1 MFLRLRQICLVA
13 RDLVRVEQDLAEVF
27 GLSPSHRD
35 PQIAAFGLRNV
46 LMPVGTSFFEIVS
59 PIAEGTTAG
68 RYLDRRQG
76 DGGYMTIFDSDDL
89 ESWRVHIAGLGIREA
104 AFLEFD
110 GFNSIQLHPKDTGG
124 PLLEINRTTDGAEA
138 RGAYFPAGKN
148 WLDHVR
154 TDRVRGISAAEIQS
168 DDPESLS
175 RQWASILKCEAP
187 VGTGNGWQVSVDNAC
202 LRFVEVQDGR
212 GEGLSGIDLEV
223 NDRAAILET
232 GKRRGLPIRDDMI
245 LIGGIRCHLRS
256 GTSLSR

>member
-1 MFLRLRQICLVA
+1 M
-13 RDLVRVEQDLAEVF
+13 F

-35 PQIAAFGLRNV
+35 PQIAAFGLHNV

-59 PIAEGTTAG
+59 PIGEGTTAG

-89 ESWRVHIAGLGIREA
+89 ESWRAHIATLGVREA

-124 PLLEINRTTDGAEA
+124 PLLEINRTTDGAEL
-138 RGAYFPAGKN
+138 RGAYFPAGNN

-168 DDPESLS
+168 DDPEGLS
-175 RQWASILKCEAP
+175 RRWASILKRGAP
-187 VGTGNGWQVSVDNAC
+187 ARVGDSWQVSVDNAC
-202 LRFVEVQDGR
+202 LRFVEDQDGR
-212 GEGLSGIDLEV
+212 GEGLGGIDLEV

-232 GKRRGLPIRDDMI
+232 GARRGLPTQDNMI
-245 LIGGIRCHLRS
+245 LIGGIRCHLR
-256 GTSLSR
+256 GGPSLSR

>member
-13 RDLVRVEQDLAEVF
+13 RDLARIEQDLAEVF

-35 PQIAAFGLRNV
+35 PQIAAFGLHNV

-68 RYLDRRQG
+68 RYIDRRQG

-89 ESWRVHIAGLGIREA
+89 ESWRAHIASLGIREA

-110 GFNSIQLHPKDTGG
+110 GFNSIQMHPKDTGG
-124 PLLEINRTTDGAEA
+124 PLLEINRTTDGAEL

-168 DDPESLS
+168 DNPEGLS
-175 RQWASILKCEAP
+175 RRWASILKRDAP
-187 VGTGNGWQVSVDNAC
+187 ARTANGWQVSVDNAC
-202 LRFVEVQDGR
+202 LRFVEALDGR
-212 GEGLSGIDLEV
+212 GEGLGGIDLEV
-223 NDRAAILET
+223 NDLATILAAGE
-232 GKRRGLPIRDDMI
+232 RRGLPIEEDMI
-245 LIGGIRCHLRS
+245 LIGGVRCHLRG
-256 GTSLSR
+256 GTSLSH